1 MPYLKINGTEL
12 SKNVEIYYED
22 HGKGDPVIL
31 VHGWPLSTAMWEYQV
46 PALIEAGKRVI
57 VYDRRGFGKSSQPY
71 SGYDYKTM
79 AADLN
84 ELIQHLNLTN
94 VSLVGFSMGGGE
106 LAKYVGSYGTDNLSK
121 LVFVS
126 SIAPFMLKTADNPDG
141 VPDDVL
147 KDMENNVKNN
157 RAGFLAEFGKGFV
170 NYESNKDK
178 VSQGQLDYN
187 FNVAAGASPK
197 GTLDCINAFGRTD
210 MRDDLKK
217 VDVPT
222 LFIHGTKDEVV
233 PSKPTSQQGH
243 ELVKGSKLEMIDG
256 APHGLTFTHAAEL
269 NKVLVDFLK

>member
-1 MPYLKINGTEL
+1 MPYLKINATES

-57 VYDRRGFGKSSQPY
+57 VFDRRGFGKSSQPY

-126 SIAPFMLKTADNPDG
+126 SIAPYMLKAADNPDG

>member
-256 APHGLTFTHAAEL
+256 APHGLTFTHVAEL

>member
-243 ELVKGSKLEMIDG
+243 ELVKGSKLEMIDS